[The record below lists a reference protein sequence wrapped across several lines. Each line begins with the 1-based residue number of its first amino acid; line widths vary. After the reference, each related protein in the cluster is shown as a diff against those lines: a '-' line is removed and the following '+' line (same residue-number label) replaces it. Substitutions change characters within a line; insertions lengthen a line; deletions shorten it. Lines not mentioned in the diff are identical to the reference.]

1 MAEIFRARR
10 FGAAG
15 FQKELVIKKILPHLA
30 DNDDFVRMFIDEAK
44 LAVTLQHNNIVQI
57 FDLGAVGREY
67 FIAMEYVAGKD
78 LLNLLIRC
86 THLRIRVPQK
96 LCIHICMEILRAL
109 EAAHTAVDAR
119 GELLNIIHRDVSPS
133 NVMINYGGTVKLGD
147 FGVAKALAREHEQTH
162 SGTMKGKLGYM
173 SPEQITAKSVDQR
186 SDLFGVGII
195 LYEMLAMTRLFKGDS
210 ELETMVM
217 VRDCETDDA
226 VDELPDD
233 VPGGLRRILRRALAR
248 DPDDRY
254 QTAAELHEALAD
266 LLFEGKQRISSNEMR
281 RFMRSVFAKE
291 IEEEAARHDAIEKMV
306 GDDRDREGEG
316 EGEGEKATPF
326 LPEPVSNTLGY
337 SRNSVFRVRRQAGQV
352 TEPMGLTAVM
362 QLLDSGALENGDLVS
377 IDDGPFRSSRTLAA
391 VLHGEAPDASR
402 DLSPQFSGR
411 FTLHDFPRL
420 LYRYAATRATGRM
433 LIACDGRQK
442 EIYWRTGRPE
452 YVTSTAREELLGEY
466 LVERSLI
473 TRAQLNEGLARIADF
488 QGRLGDALLHAE
500 YISAGDLFE
509 ALGDHVKA
517 KLVDLFSWTK
527 GVYAFFADEQ
537 TTTQILPL
545 ELNAYQVINQAV
557 RTQIPIEQI
566 QRYVDARAHMPVRI
580 HLHRRLDKEQLG
592 LTPMQAR
599 LWPLIEG
606 NQSLNDLVQGLLG
619 DPGVS
624 EDATL
629 RLLYLMERLEFIAFG

>member
-96 LCIHICMEILRAL
+96 LCIHIAMEILRAL

-119 GELLNIIHRDVSPS
+119 GDLLNIIHRDVSPS

-195 LYEMLAMTRLFKGDS
+195 LYEMLAMNRLFKGDT

-226 VDELPDD
+226 IDELPDD
-233 VPGGLRRILRRALAR
+233 VSGGLRRILRRALAR
-248 DPDDRY
+248 EPDNRY
-254 QTAAELHEALAD
+254 QTAAEFHEALGD
-266 LLFEGKQRISSNEMR
+266 LLFEGKQRISSSEMR

-291 IEEEAARHDAIEKMV
+291 IEEEATRRDAIEKMV
-306 GDDRDREGEG
+306 GDAPDPDDEAA
-316 EGEGEKATPF
+316 ATPF
-326 LPEPVSNTLGY
+326 LPDPVSNALGY
-337 SRNSVFRVRRQAGQV
+337 TRNSVFRVRRQAGQV

-362 QLLDSGALENGDLVS
+362 QLLDSGALDDGDLVS
-377 IDDGPFRSSRTLAA
+377 IDDGPFRSARTLAA

-402 DLSPQFSGR
+402 DQAPQFSGR
-411 FTLHDFPRL
+411 FNLHDFPRL
-420 LYRYAATRATGRM
+420 MYRYAATRATGRM

-452 YVTSTAREELLGEY
+452 YVTSTARKELLGEY
-466 LVERSLI
+466 LVQRGLI
-473 TRAQLNEGLARIADF
+473 TRAQLNEGLARISDF
-488 QGRLGDALLHAE
+488 NGRLGDALLHANH
-500 YISAGDLFE
+500 ISTGDLFE

-537 TTTQILPL
+537 TTIQILPL
-545 ELNAYQVINQAV
+545 ELNAYTVINAAI

-592 LTPMQAR
+592 LTSIQAR
-599 LWPLIEG
+599 LWPLVQG
-606 NQSLNDLVQGLLG
+606 GQTLNDLVQTLLT
-619 DPGVS
+619 DPGVP
-624 EDATL
+624 EDEAL